1 MENLLYQYFSDIDL
15 GDSFFDTLKEDYS
28 EFSAWFN
35 KKASSGEKAYVL
47 YENGNAD
54 GFLYLKNE
62 TGCLNELEPPLNSQV
77 HLKVGTFKFNSR
89 GTRRGERFIK
99 KIFDHAT
106 SAYVEDIYVTVF
118 DKHEYLIRLFLK
130 YGFIVH
136 GSKITP
142 NGTES
147 VLVRK
152 MRLVTGNGLT
162 DYPYID
168 ARTSSNFLL
177 AIYPAF
183 HTRMLPDS
191 ILNNE
196 SINTIE
202 DVSHSNS
209 IHKIYLCATPLV
221 STFKPGDI
229 VIIYRTGDGQ
239 GPAWYRSVA
248 TSVCVIEEYKN
259 ISEFTEAEFMKYCG
273 SYSVFSDQELKG
285 FYTQKK
291 YPHIIKFTYNAAL
304 SKRLNRK
311 MLIEQVGLDQN
322 ERWSALELTKD
333 QLSNILNLGGVNESL
348 VVY

>member
-1 MENLLYQYFSDIDL
+1 LENLLYQQFIDINLNDA
-15 GDSFFDTLKEDYS
+15 FFDSLKDDYK
-28 EFSAWFN
+28 EFCQWFD
-35 KKASSGEKAYVL
+35 KKAIQGEKAYVL
-47 YENGNAD
+47 YENGVID
-54 GFLYLKNE
+54 GFLYLKRE
-62 TGCLNELEPPLNSQV
+62 QGVLNDLTPVLSSSL
-77 HLKVGTFKFNSR
+77 HLKIGTFKFNSH
-89 GTRRGERFIK
+89 GTRRGERFVK
-99 KIFDHAT
+99 KIFDHAI
-106 SAYVEDIYVTVF
+106 SEYVEDIYVTVF
-118 DKHEYLIRLFLK
+118 EKHEYLINLFLK
-130 YGFIVH
+130 YGFIIH
-136 GSKITP
+136 GSKSTQ
-142 NGTES
+142 NGIEN

-152 MRLVTGNGLT
+152 MRSVTGDNLA

-168 ARTSSNFLL
+168 ARRSNNYLL
-177 AIYPAF
+177 AIWPAF

-196 SINTIE
+196 SICIIE

-221 STFKPGDI
+221 GTFKPGDI

-259 ISEFTEAEFMKYCG
+259 INTLSEAEFMSYCRN
-273 SYSVFSDQELKG
+273 YSVFSEQELRG
-285 FYTQKK
+285 FYNTKK

-311 MLIEQVGLDQN
+311 MLIEEVGLDPN
-322 ERWSALELTKD
+322 ERWSALSLSKE
-333 QLSNILNLGGVNESL
+333 QLADILKLGGVSESL